1 MVYLFYGT
9 KYLVIGT
16 LTFAVR
22 CLRTEVNLSV
32 CFYMIP
38 LKMNLRTSLEFSP
51 DILPSKRDDDDSS
64 KKKRCKKRRSQQS
77 QDISHRNPVINN
89 I

>member
-9 KYLVIGT
+9 KYLVMGT
-16 LTFAVR
+16 LTFVIR
-22 CLRTEVNLSV
+22 CLWTEVNPSV

-51 DILPSKRDDDDSS
+51 DILPSKSDDDDSW
-64 KKKRCKKRRSQQS
+64 KKKK
-77 QDISHRNPVINN
+77 I
-89 I
+89 